1 MRGALLDGANLEN
14 ASMVKVDLHRGQIAE
29 VGWKLRGAKLS
40 AEEKERGGELKEN
53 IGNADL
59 SNAKAQ
65 SADLQAADLQSA
77 NFENANLSKANLTQA
92 KLGDAILKG
101 ANLSETNL
109 SEANLQSTVL
119 DGANMRGA
127 ILNATNMA
135 HASVENV
142 VVPESLSHLDETI
155 RSRMVKH
162 HIWIRTN
169 GAEGRPADLHGVDL
183 GDINLRGVNLSGM
196 NMKNANLHS
205 VNFSDTICMFIFF
218 KILTSTMHASRMLT
232 WMPPI
237 LKNAY

>member
-1 MRGALLDGANLEN
+1 
-14 ASMVKVDLHRGQIAE
+14 
-29 VGWKLRGAKLS
+29 
-40 AEEKERGGELKEN
+40 
-53 IGNADL
+53 
-59 SNAKAQ
+59 
-65 SADLQAADLQSA
+65 
-77 NFENANLSKANLTQA
+77 
-92 KLGDAILKG
+92 
-101 ANLSETNL
+101 
-109 SEANLQSTVL
+109 
-119 DGANMRGA
+119 MRGA
-127 ILNATNMA
+127 ILNATKMA
-135 HASVENV
+135 HASIENV

-218 KILTSTMHASRMLT
+218 KILTSTLHASRMLT